1 MTPDTK
7 SGCCM
12 KRAAMW
18 YSRWKVSMIDQF
30 LPVRI
35 WRRAT
40 FREVGERSEMVR
52 RVFCAHPLMSS
63 GALSIRFWSRLMIS
77 STVLARKQVSIAA
90 RTGPERSMGSS

>member
-1 MTPDTK
+1 MSTSSLLTSARVAGCHWGCLGGLDIKRAVTPDTK

-18 YSRWKVSMIDQF
+18 YSRWKVSMMDQF

-40 FREVGERSEMVR
+40 FREVGERSEMVW
-52 RVFCAHPLMSS
+52 RVFCAHSLTAS
-63 GALSIRFWSRLMIS
+63 GALVVCF
-77 STVLARKQVSIAA
+77 
-90 RTGPERSMGSS
+90 